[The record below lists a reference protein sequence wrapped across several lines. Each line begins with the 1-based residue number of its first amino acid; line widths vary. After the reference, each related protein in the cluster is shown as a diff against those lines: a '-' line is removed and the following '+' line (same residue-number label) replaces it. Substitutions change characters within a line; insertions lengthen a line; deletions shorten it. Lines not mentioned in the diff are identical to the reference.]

1 MFGERR
7 DWCRPQKH
15 VPTVKRGR
23 GSIRLWVCFSPSG
36 TGNLVKVEGI
46 IKKDTH
52 VIVWK
57 EKIKQPNLDL
67 SNRFVTFSFVWKR
80 LRLICLWVYIGAN
93 VGPLHSYIP
102 VKRHFDV
109 LTKPISKSK
118 DRPKLHISIK
128 LWSSRQQLLLFSDER
143 YKKLSKSILL
153 MSWWIWLVLIYAQT
167 TLIHH
172 DIHRRWWRVSVVD
185 WAEHPTTTLHSPTLH
200 DLSWL
205 YITLIR

>member
-46 IKKDTH
+46 IKKDTY

-80 LRLICLWVYIGAN
+80 LRLICLWVYIGTN

-102 VKRHFDV
+102 VKGT
-109 LTKPISKSK
+109 LTFNHCCSTRDRNSFNSTKYWLSQSQRARTDQSCTSAWSYGPAGNSCSCSRMNATKSWAK
-118 DRPKLHISIK
+118 AFFLCHGE
-128 LWSSRQQLLLFSDER
+128 SD
-143 YKKLSKSILL
+143 
-153 MSWWIWLVLIYAQT
+153 
-167 TLIHH
+167 
-172 DIHRRWWRVSVVD
+172 
-185 WAEHPTTTLHSPTLH
+185 
-200 DLSWL
+200 
-205 YITLIR
+205 

>member
-1 MFGERR
+1 MLQSIWNWKSCQGGRNYQERHIC
-7 DWCRPQKH
+7 D
-15 VPTVKRGR
+15 
-23 GSIRLWVCFSPSG
+23 
-36 TGNLVKVEGI
+36 
-46 IKKDTH
+46 
-52 VIVWK
+52 VWK

-67 SNRFVTFSFVWKR
+67 SNRFVTFSFVWKH
-80 LRLICLWVYIGAN
+80 LRLICLWVYIGTN

-102 VKRHFDV
+102 VKGT
-109 LTKPISKSK
+109 LTFNHCCSTRDSAIKTV
-118 DRPKLHISIK
+118 PKYWLSQSQRARTDQSCTSA
-128 LWSSRQQLLLFSDER
+128 WSYGPAGNSC

-185 WAEHPTTTLHSPTLH
+185 WAEHPTTTLHSSTLH

>member
-1 MFGERR
+1 MWKQHCLYWCSCKYVPLESVINIWVPIFLTALIETLLMFGERR

-109 LTKPISKSK
+109 QS
-118 DRPKLHISIK
+118 
-128 LWSSRQQLLLFSDER
+128 LLL
-143 YKKLSKSILL
+143 Y
-153 MSWWIWLVLIYAQT
+153 
-167 TLIHH
+167 
-172 DIHRRWWRVSVVD
+172 
-185 WAEHPTTTLHSPTLH
+185 
-200 DLSWL
+200 
-205 YITLIR
+205 